1 MLNWNLSNVFAKD
14 LMADRN
20 NARTTP
26 MPSARHCI
34 HSAAI
39 KDDLL
44 SVVWDDRHE
53 SRFHPVW
60 LRHQCWCPDCG
71 TPETGVRGIRLH
83 HIDDGISIAKAWVEG
98 DSVQVVWPDGH
109 RSAYAARWLRNHCYS
124 DSERSRRR
132 VSPVLWDSS
141 IRDAVPVGSLRDA
154 EADPAAR
161 LKILEAVRDY
171 GFCKIVDAPTDKSES
186 QRMIQLVGA
195 QRHTHFGTYTL
206 KKKTT
211 VTNVGDTTGPLDP
224 HVDEPYRYAAI
235 GITVFQVL
243 RPSSNGGASTL
254 VDGFEAVR
262 RLKEQ
267 WPADFDLLCET
278 PITCQRFDP
287 GDNSHGNMRWYKSRL
302 PVIRLDDRGE
312 VCGVRMNE
320 RQISPLDVPP
330 DQVVP
335 VYRALKRLFGLLY
348 DDDLLLTLDLKAGE
362 GLLFDN
368 QRLLHG
374 RTGFTPET
382 PPRAVLTSS
391 VDLDDFHSTMR
402 LLQRDLDPD
411 AMHLVLQQGMTG

>member
-1 MLNWNLSNVFAKD
+1 
-14 LMADRN
+14 
-20 NARTTP
+20 
-26 MPSARHCI
+26 MPSTRHNI
-34 HSAAI
+34 RSVATEN
-39 KDDLL
+39 DLL
-44 SVVWDDRHE
+44 IVRWADGHE
-53 SRFHPVW
+53 SRFHPIW

-83 HIDDGISIAKAWVEG
+83 HIDEGVSIQSVDVEG
-98 DSVQVVWPDGH
+98 NSVRIIWPDGH
-109 RSAYAARWLRNHCYS
+109 RSEYAARWLRNHCYS
-124 DSERSRRR
+124 DVERARRR
-132 VSPVLWDSS
+132 VRPVLWDGTLGAG
-141 IRDAVPVGSLRDA
+141 IPVGSLTEA

-161 LKILEAVRDY
+161 LKILERVRDY
-171 GFCKIVDAPTDKSES
+171 GFCKIVNAPTDKAES

-195 QRHTHFGTYTL
+195 QRQTHYGTYTL
-206 KKKTT
+206 EKKKT

-262 RLKEQ
+262 CLKEQ
-267 WPADFDLLCET
+267 WPDDFDLLCNM
-278 PITCQRFDP
+278 PVTCQRFDP

-302 PVIRLDDRGE
+302 PIIRLDDRGE

-320 RQISPLDVPP
+320 RQISPLDVPA
-330 DQVVP
+330 DQVGP
-335 VYRALKRLFGLLY
+335 AYRALKRLFSLLY
-348 DDDLLLTLDLKAGE
+348 DDDLRLTLDLKAGE

-402 LLQRDLDPD
+402 LLQRELDPD
-411 AMHLVLQQGMTG
+411 AMHLVLQQGMAG

>member
-1 MLNWNLSNVFAKD
+1 
-14 LMADRN
+14 
-20 NARTTP
+20 
-26 MPSARHCI
+26 MPSAHHAI
-34 HSAAI
+34 HSVAI
-39 KDDLL
+39 ENNQL
-44 SVVWDDRHE
+44 SVAWGDGHQ
-53 SRFHPVW
+53 SQFHPIW

-83 HIDDGISIAKAWVEG
+83 HIDEGITIEHAELREG
-98 DSVQVVWPDGH
+98 SVHIIWPDGH
-109 RSAYAARWLRNHCYS
+109 RSNYAARWLRNHCYS
-124 DSERSRRR
+124 EAERTRRR
-132 VSPVLWDSS
+132 VQPILWDGA
-141 IRDAVPVGSLRDA
+141 IAKDLPVGSLIEA
-154 EADPAAR
+154 ENDPAAR
-161 LKILEAVRDY
+161 LKILETVRDY
-171 GFCKIVDAPTDKSES
+171 GFCKIVDAPTDRAES

-195 QRHTHFGTYTL
+195 QRQTHYGTYTL

-267 WPADFDLLCET
+267 WPEDFDLLCNT
-278 PITCQRFDP
+278 QVICQRFDP

-302 PVIRLDDRGE
+302 PIIRLDDRGE

-320 RQISPLDVPP
+320 RQISPLDVPA
-330 DQVVP
+330 DQVAP

-348 DDDLLLTLDLKAGE
+348 SDDLRLTLDLKAGE

-391 VDLDDFHSTMR
+391 VDLDDFHSSMR

-411 AMHLVLQQGMTG
+411 AMHLVLQQGMAG

>member
-1 MLNWNLSNVFAKD
+1 
-14 LMADRN
+14 
-20 NARTTP
+20 
-26 MPSARHCI
+26 MPTARHSI
-34 HSAAI
+34 RSAATENGHMF
-39 KDDLL
+39 
-44 SVVWDDRHE
+44 VVWEDGHE
-53 SRFHPVW
+53 SRFHPIW
-60 LRHQCWCPDCG
+60 LRHQCWCLDCG

-83 HIDDGISIAKAWVEG
+83 HIDEGIRIESARVEG
-98 DSVQVVWPDGH
+98 DTILVIWPDGH
-109 RSAYAARWLRNHCYS
+109 RSEYAARWLRNHCYS

-132 VSPVLWDSS
+132 VRPVLWDRS
-141 IRDAVPVGSLRDA
+141 INADIPVGSLVEA
-154 EADPAAR
+154 EGDPAAR
-161 LKILEAVRDY
+161 LKILETVRDY
-171 GFCKIVDAPTDKSES
+171 GFCKIVEAPTDKAES

-195 QRHTHFGTYTL
+195 QRQTHYGTYTL
-206 KKKTT
+206 KKKKT

-262 RLKEQ
+262 RLKEK
-267 WPADFDLLCET
+267 WPEDFDLLCNMRV
-278 PITCQRFDP
+278 TCQRFDP

-302 PVIRLDDRGE
+302 PIIQRDDQGE

-320 RQISPLDVPP
+320 RQISPLDVPA

-335 VYRALKRLFGLLY
+335 AYRALKRLFDLLY
-348 DDDLLLTLDLKAGE
+348 SNDLRLTLDLKAGE

-391 VDLDDFHSTMR
+391 VDLDDFHSSLR

-411 AMHLVLQQGMTG
+411 AMHMVLQQGMAG

>member
-1 MLNWNLSNVFAKD
+1 
-14 LMADRN
+14 
-20 NARTTP
+20 
-26 MPSARHCI
+26 MPSARH
-34 HSAAI
+34 AI
-39 KDDLL
+39 QSVAINENQL
-44 SVVWDDRHE
+44 SVVWQDGHH
-53 SRFHPVW
+53 SQFHPIW

-83 HIDDGISIAKAWVEG
+83 HIDDDIAIESAELREEG
-98 DSVQVVWPDGH
+98 VHIIWPDGH
-109 RSAYAARWLRNHCYS
+109 RSNYAARWLRNHCYS
-124 DSERSRRR
+124 EAECARRR
-132 VSPVLWDSS
+132 VQPILWDAS
-141 IRDAVPVGSLRDA
+141 IANDLPVGSLTKA
-154 EADPAAR
+154 ENNPAAR
-161 LKILEAVRDY
+161 LKILETVRDY
-171 GFCKIVDAPTDKSES
+171 GFCKIVDAPTDPEES

-195 QRHTHFGTYTL
+195 QRQTHFGTYTL

-254 VDGFEAVR
+254 VDGFEAAR
-262 RLKEQ
+262 RLKEH
-267 WPADFDLLCET
+267 WPEDFELLCNT
-278 PITCQRFDP
+278 QVTCQRFDP

-302 PVIRLDDRGE
+302 PIIRLDDRGE

-320 RQISPLDVPP
+320 RQISPLDVPA
-330 DQVVP
+330 DQVAP

-348 DDDLLLTLDLKAGE
+348 SDDLRLTLDLKAGE

-391 VDLDDFHSTMR
+391 VDLDDFHSSMR

-411 AMHLVLQQGMTG
+411 AMHLVLQQGMAG

>member
-1 MLNWNLSNVFAKD
+1 
-14 LMADRN
+14 
-20 NARTTP
+20 
-26 MPSARHCI
+26 MPSARHTI
-34 HSAAI
+34 
-39 KDDLL
+39 L
-44 SVVWDDRHE
+44 SVAKVENQLSVAWGDGHH
-53 SRFHPVW
+53 SRFHPIW
-60 LRHQCWCPDCG
+60 LRHQCWCTDCG

-83 HIDDGISIAKAWVEG
+83 HIDEDIAIEHAVAQG
-98 DSVQVVWPDGH
+98 DNVHVIWPDGH
-109 RSAYAARWLRNHCYS
+109 RSDYAARWLRNHCYS
-124 DSERSRRR
+124 EAERARRR
-132 VSPVLWDSS
+132 VQPTLWDGA
-141 IRDAVPVGSLRDA
+141 IARDLPVGSLTEA

-161 LKILEAVRDY
+161 LKILETVRDY
-171 GFCKIVDAPTDKSES
+171 GFCKIVDAPTDREES

-195 QRHTHFGTYTL
+195 QRQTHYGTYTL

-262 RLKEQ
+262 RLKEES
-267 WPADFDLLCET
+267 PEDFDLLCNT
-278 PITCQRFDP
+278 KVTCQRFDP

-302 PVIRLDDRGE
+302 PIIRLDDRGE

-320 RQISPLDVPP
+320 RQISPLDVPA

-335 VYRALKRLFGLLY
+335 VYRALKRLFRLLY
-348 DDDLLLTLDLKAGE
+348 SDDLRLTLDLEAGE

-391 VDLDDFHSTMR
+391 VDLDDFHSSMR

-411 AMHLVLQQGMTG
+411 AMHLVLQQGMAG

>member
-1 MLNWNLSNVFAKD
+1 
-14 LMADRN
+14 
-20 NARTTP
+20 
-26 MPSARHCI
+26 MPATRHSI
-34 HSAAI
+34 RSVAI
-39 KDDLL
+39 EDDLL
-44 SVVWDDRHE
+44 SVHWEDSHQ
-53 SRFHPVW
+53 SCFHPIW
-60 LRHQCWCPDCG
+60 LRHQCWCADCG

-83 HIDDGISIAKAWVEG
+83 HLGDDLAMESAELQGN
-98 DSVQVVWPDGH
+98 SVLVIWPDGH
-109 RSAYAARWLRNHCYS
+109 RSEYGARWLRNHCYS
-124 DSERSRRR
+124 QAERTRRR
-132 VSPVLWDSS
+132 VRPVLWDAT
-141 IRDAVPVGSLRDA
+141 IAGDVPTGSLTRA

-161 LKILEAVRDY
+161 LKILETVRDY
-171 GFCKIVDAPTDKSES
+171 GFCKIVDAPTEREES
-186 QRMIQLVGA
+186 QRMIRLVGA
-195 QRHTHFGTYTL
+195 QRQTHFGTYTL
-206 KKKTT
+206 QKKTT

-262 RLKEQ
+262 RLKEH
-267 WPADFDLLCET
+267 WPDDFDLLT
-278 PITCQRFDP
+278 RLPMICQRFDP

-302 PVIRLDDRGE
+302 PVIRLDDQGE

-320 RQISPLDVPP
+320 RQISPLDVPA

-335 VYRALKRLFGLLY
+335 AYRALKRLFALLY
-348 DDDLLLTLDLKAGE
+348 DPDLLLTLDLKTGE

-391 VDLDDFHSTMR
+391 VDLDDFHSSMR
-402 LLQRDLDPD
+402 LLQRDLDTD
-411 AMHLVLQQGMTG
+411 SMHLVLQQGMAG

>member
-1 MLNWNLSNVFAKD
+1 
-14 LMADRN
+14 
-20 NARTTP
+20 
-26 MPSARHCI
+26 MPSARH
-34 HSAAI
+34 AI
-39 KDDLL
+39 QSVAIGENQL
-44 SVVWDDRHE
+44 SIAWGDGHH
-53 SRFHPVW
+53 SRFHPIW

-83 HIDDGISIAKAWVEG
+83 HIDENIVIEHAEAQDDKVHII
-98 DSVQVVWPDGH
+98 WPDGH
-109 RSAYAARWLRNHCYS
+109 RSDYAARWLRNHCYS
-124 DSERSRRR
+124 EAERTRRR
-132 VSPVLWDSS
+132 VQPILWDGA
-141 IRDAVPVGSLRDA
+141 IANDLPVGSLTRA
-154 EADPAAR
+154 EANPAAR
-161 LKILEAVRDY
+161 LKILETVRDY
-171 GFCKIVDAPTDKSES
+171 GFCKIVDAPTDRAES

-195 QRHTHFGTYTL
+195 QRQTHYGTYTL

-254 VDGFEAVR
+254 VDGFEAAR

-267 WPADFDLLCET
+267 FPADFDLLCNT
-278 PITCQRFDP
+278 QVTCQRFDP

-302 PVIRLDDRGE
+302 PIIRLDDRGE

-320 RQISPLDVPP
+320 RQISPLDVPS
-330 DQVVP
+330 DQVAP

-348 DDDLLLTLDLKAGE
+348 SDDLRLTLDLKAGE

-391 VDLDDFHSTMR
+391 VDLDDFHSSMR

-411 AMHLVLQQGMTG
+411 AMHLVLQQGMAG

>member
-1 MLNWNLSNVFAKD
+1 
-14 LMADRN
+14 
-20 NARTTP
+20 
-26 MPSARHCI
+26 MPSARHAI
-34 HSAAI
+34 HSVAI
-39 KDDLL
+39 EDNQL
-44 SVVWDDRHE
+44 SVAWGDGHQ
-53 SRFHPVW
+53 SQFHPIW

-83 HIDDGISIAKAWVEG
+83 HIDEGITIEHAELREG
-98 DSVQVVWPDGH
+98 RVHIIWPDGH
-109 RSAYAARWLRNHCYS
+109 RSDYAARWLRNHCYS
-124 DSERSRRR
+124 EAERTRRR
-132 VSPVLWDSS
+132 VQPILWDGA
-141 IRDAVPVGSLRDA
+141 IAKDLPVGSLTEA
-154 EADPAAR
+154 ENDPAAR
-161 LKILEAVRDY
+161 LKILETVRDY
-171 GFCKIVDAPTDKSES
+171 GFCKIVDAPTDRAES

-195 QRHTHFGTYTL
+195 QRQTHYGTYTL

-254 VDGFEAVR
+254 VDGFESVR
-262 RLKEQ
+262 RLREQ
-267 WPADFDLLCET
+267 WPEDFDLLCNT
-278 PITCQRFDP
+278 QVTCQRFDP

-302 PVIRLDDRGE
+302 PIIRLDDRGE

-320 RQISPLDVPP
+320 RQISPLDVPA
-330 DQVVP
+330 DQVAP
-335 VYRALKRLFGLLY
+335 VYCALKRLFGLLY
-348 DDDLLLTLDLKAGE
+348 SDNLRLTLDLKAGE

-391 VDLDDFHSTMR
+391 VDLDDFHSSMR

-411 AMHLVLQQGMTG
+411 AMHLVLQQGMAG

>member
-1 MLNWNLSNVFAKD
+1 
-14 LMADRN
+14 
-20 NARTTP
+20 
-26 MPSARHCI
+26 MPSARHTI
-34 HSAAI
+34 
-39 KDDLL
+39 L
-44 SVVWDDRHE
+44 SVALEDNHLSVTWEDGHH
-53 SRFHPVW
+53 SRFHPIW
-60 LRHQCWCPDCG
+60 LRHQCWCQDCG

-83 HIDDGISIAKAWVEG
+83 HIDDDIAIESAQALG
-98 DSVQVVWPDGH
+98 DNIHIIWPDGH
-109 RSAYAARWLRNHCYS
+109 RSDYAARWLRNHCYS
-124 DSERSRRR
+124 EAERAHRR
-132 VSPVLWDSS
+132 VQPVLWDGA
-141 IRDAVPVGSLRDA
+141 IANDLPVGSLAEA

-161 LKILEAVRDY
+161 LKILETVRDY
-171 GFCKIVDAPTDKSES
+171 GFCKIVDAPTDRAES
-186 QRMIQLVGA
+186 QRMIRLVGA
-195 QRHTHFGTYTL
+195 QRQTHFGTYTL

-243 RPSSNGGASTL
+243 HPSSNGGASTL

-262 RLKEQ
+262 RLKEL
-267 WPADFDLLCET
+267 WPEDFELLCNT
-278 PITCQRFDP
+278 QVTCQRFDP

-302 PVIRLDDRGE
+302 PIIRLDDRRE

-320 RQISPLDVPP
+320 RQISPLDVPA
-330 DQVVP
+330 DQVAP

-348 DDDLLLTLDLKAGE
+348 SDDLRLTIDLKAGE

-391 VDLDDFHSTMR
+391 VDLDDFHSSMR

-411 AMHLVLQQGMTG
+411 AMHLVLQQGMAG

>member
-1 MLNWNLSNVFAKD
+1 MHSE
-14 LMADRN
+14 
-20 NARTTP
+20 
-26 MPSARHCI
+26 RHSI
-34 HSAAI
+34 LDAI
-39 KDDLL
+39 IENDLL
-44 SVVWDDRHE
+44 VMRWKDGHQ
-53 SRFHPVW
+53 SRFHPIW

-83 HIDDGISIAKAWVEG
+83 HIDENIAIESAEARD
-98 DSVQVVWPDGH
+98 DSVHIIWPDGH
-109 RSAYAARWLRNHCYS
+109 RSIYAARWLRNHCYS
-124 DSERSRRR
+124 EAERTRRR
-132 VSPVLWDSS
+132 VQPILWDAA
-141 IRDAVPVGSLRDA
+141 IANDLPVGSLTKA
-154 EADPAAR
+154 ETDPAAR
-161 LKILEAVRDY
+161 LKILETVRDY
-171 GFCKIVDAPTDKSES
+171 GFCKIVDAPTDREES

-195 QRHTHFGTYTL
+195 QRQTHYGTYTL

-267 WPADFDLLCET
+267 SPEDFELLCNT
-278 PITCQRFDP
+278 QVTCQRFDP

-302 PVIRLDDRGE
+302 PIIRLDDRGE

-320 RQISPLDVPP
+320 RQISPLDVPA
-330 DQVVP
+330 DQVVA

-348 DDDLLLTLDLKAGE
+348 SDDLRLTLDLKAGE

-391 VDLDDFHSTMR
+391 VDLDDFHSSMR

-411 AMHLVLQQGMTG
+411 SMHLVLQQGMAG

>member
-1 MLNWNLSNVFAKD
+1 
-14 LMADRN
+14 
-20 NARTTP
+20 
-26 MPSARHCI
+26 MPSARHTI
-34 HSAAI
+34 QAVAIDESQLSIAWGDGHHS
-39 KDDLL
+39 
-44 SVVWDDRHE
+44 W
-53 SRFHPVW
+53 FHPIW

-83 HIDDGISIAKAWVEG
+83 HIDDDIAIEHAEAQG
-98 DSVQVVWPDGH
+98 DSVHIIWPDGH
-109 RSAYAARWLRNHCYS
+109 RSDYAARWLRNHCYS
-124 DSERSRRR
+124 EAERTRRR
-132 VSPVLWDSS
+132 VQPILWDSA
-141 IRDAVPVGSLRDA
+141 IINNLPVGSLTKA
-154 EADPAAR
+154 ETDPAAR
-161 LKILEAVRDY
+161 LKILETVRDY
-171 GFCKIVDAPTDKSES
+171 GFCKIVDAPTDREES

-195 QRHTHFGTYTL
+195 QRQTHYGTYTL

-254 VDGFEAVR
+254 VDGFEAAR

-267 WPADFDLLCET
+267 SPADFDLLCNT
-278 PITCQRFDP
+278 QVTCQRFDP

-302 PVIRLDDRGE
+302 PIIRLDDRGE

-320 RQISPLDVPP
+320 RQISPLDVPA
-330 DQVVP
+330 DQVAP

-348 DDDLLLTLDLKAGE
+348 SVDLRLTLDLKAGE

-391 VDLDDFHSTMR
+391 VDLDDFHSSMR

-411 AMHLVLQQGMTG
+411 AMHLVLQQGMAG

>member
-1 MLNWNLSNVFAKD
+1 
-14 LMADRN
+14 
-20 NARTTP
+20 
-26 MPSARHCI
+26 MPSI
-34 HSAAI
+34 LKAI
-39 KDDLL
+39 METDLL
-44 SVVWDDRHE
+44 IVQWEDGHE
-53 SRFHPVW
+53 SRFHPIW

-83 HIDDGISIAKAWVEG
+83 HIDEEITIKNVKVHES
-98 DSVQVVWPDGH
+98 SVKVIWPDGH
-109 RSAYAARWLRNHCYS
+109 RSEYAARWLRNHCYS
-124 DSERSRRR
+124 DSERVRRR
-132 VSPVLWDSS
+132 VQPVLWDGS
-141 IRDAVPVGSLRDA
+141 ISTDLPVGSLTEA
-154 EADPAAR
+154 EADPAVR

-171 GFCKIVDAPTDKSES
+171 GFCKIVDAPTDKAES

-195 QRHTHFGTYTL
+195 QRQTHFGTYTL

-211 VTNVGDTTGPLDP
+211 VTNVGDTTSPLDP

-254 VDGFEAVR
+254 VDGFEAAR
-262 RLKEQ
+262 RLKAR
-267 WPADFDLLCET
+267 WPEEFELLCNT
-278 PITCQRFDP
+278 QVTCQRFDP

-302 PVIRLDDRGE
+302 PIIRLDERGE

-320 RQISPLDVPP
+320 RQISPLDVPG
-330 DQVVP
+330 DQMVP
-335 VYRALKRLFGLLY
+335 VYRALKRLFELLY
-348 DDDLLLTLDLKAGE
+348 SDDLRLTLDLKAGE

-374 RTGFTPET
+374 RTGFTPEM

-391 VDLDDFHSTMR
+391 VDLDDFHSSMR

-411 AMHLVLQQGMTG
+411 AMHLVLQQGMAG

>member
-1 MLNWNLSNVFAKD
+1 
-14 LMADRN
+14 
-20 NARTTP
+20 
-26 MPSARHCI
+26 MPSARHSI
-34 HSAAI
+34 RSAAI
-39 KDDLL
+39 ENGLL
-44 SVVWDDRHE
+44 VLTWEDSHE
-53 SRFHPVW
+53 SRFHPIW

-83 HIDDGISIAKAWVEG
+83 HIDEGISIESAVVEG
-98 DSVQVVWPDGH
+98 NGVQVTWPDGH
-109 RSAYAARWLRNHCYS
+109 RSEYAARWLRNHCYS
-124 DSERSRRR
+124 DAERARRQ
-132 VSPVLWDSS
+132 VQPVLWDRTLSS
-141 IRDAVPVGSLRDA
+141 NIPVGSLIEA

-161 LKILEAVRDY
+161 LKILEMVRDY
-171 GFCKIVDAPTDKSES
+171 GFCKIVDAPANREES
-186 QRMIQLVGA
+186 QRMIRLAGA
-195 QRHTHFGTYTL
+195 QRQTHFGTYTL

-254 VDGFEAVR
+254 VDGFEAAR
-262 RLKEQ
+262 HLKEQ
-267 WPADFDLLCET
+267 WPEDFELLCKT

-302 PVIRLDDRGE
+302 PVIRLDDRGK

-320 RQISPLDVPP
+320 RQISPLDVPA

-335 VYRALKRLFGLLY
+335 VYRALKRLFEILY
-348 DDDLLLTLDLKAGE
+348 SEDLRLTLNLKAGE

-391 VDLDDFHSTMR
+391 VDLDDFHSSMR

-411 AMHLVLQQGMTG
+411 AMHLVLQQGMAG